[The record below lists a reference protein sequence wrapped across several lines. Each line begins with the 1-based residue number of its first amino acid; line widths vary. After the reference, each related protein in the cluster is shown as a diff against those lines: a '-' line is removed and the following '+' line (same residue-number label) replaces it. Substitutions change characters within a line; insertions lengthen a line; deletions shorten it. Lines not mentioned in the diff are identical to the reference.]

1 VSPRARSTTAART
14 PAKRARDHVYNLPLS
29 NEDWD
34 ALERQARLEERSKA
48 QVLRRALR
56 EYVAAWEPFRGT

>member
-1 VSPRARSTTAART
+1 MTAAK
-14 PAKRARDHVYNLPLS
+14 PVKRARGRVYNLPLPDA
-29 NEDWD
+29 DWD

-56 EYVAAWEPFRGT
+56 DYTASWEPHKGS